1 MTYTVYILKCSD
13 DSLYVGCT
21 HNLEKRL
28 KEHNDS
34 KRGARY
40 TKIRRPAILVH
51 TEIYSTLKQGR
62 AREAEIKKLRR
73 NEKLKII
80 EKTL

>member
-1 MTYTVYILKCSD
+1 M
-13 DSLYVGCT
+13 YVGCT

-28 KEHNDS
+28 KEHNNS

>member
-73 NEKLKII
+73 NEKLKIY
-80 EKTL
+80 E